1 MTTAYTDEQT
11 DTALQSLNHQ
21 TDSPWV
27 LKEGKLHK
35 IFAFPDFVV
44 AFEFMTRVAAH
55 AEDLNHHPEWTN
67 VYNRVEF
74 NLMTHDAKGISAKDF
89 RLAEAIET
97 ENR

>member
-1 MTTAYTDEQT
+1 MTTAYTDDQIEA
-11 DTALQSLNHQ
+11 ALLTLNRQ
-21 TDSPWV
+21 LDKPWV
-27 LKEGKLHK
+27 RKEGKLHK
-35 IFAFPDFVV
+35 KFAFPDFVA
-44 AFEFMTRVAAH
+44 AFEFMTRVAPH
-55 AEDLNHHPEWTN
+55 AEELNHHPEWTN